1 LPRSWA
7 CGARLHSLRHYSATE
22 LIAAGV
28 DIRTVAGSGG
38 ATTLKVYA
46 GWVDEAG
53 QRAATT
59 MGGIMPPV
67 VASFCVTA
75 PGLQFDTVQ
84 APAGRSGGE
93 SWILDAVFAARRAA
107 PLITVLDRH
116 PHTLAFLAEITAGSS
131 PMRSTP

>member
-1 LPRSWA
+1 V
-7 CGARLHSLRHYSATE
+7 T
-22 LIAAGV
+22 IAAMCAVLPEALAAADRLVAQGV
-28 DIRTVAGSGG
+28 PAG
-38 ATTLKVYA
+38 
-46 GWVDEAG
+46 
-53 QRAATT
+53 
-59 MGGIMPPV
+59 V
-67 VASFCVTA
+67 VCVTA

-131 PMRSTP
+131 PMRSMP